1 MAGQCPLVVRILNKM
16 SYNIATF
23 LIPAL
28 LGLLL
33 AILKK
38 RKKRISYSSVFLFYS
53 FILSYYYLLLYF
65 LSMEDI
71 WDTSWAFYSVGFLTT
86 ISLLI
91 GLVLL
96 AVEKI
101 NPPR

>member
-1 MAGQCPLVVRILNKM
+1 MGPCQLVVGVLDKM

-33 AILKK
+33 VVLKK
-38 RKKRISYSSVFLFYS
+38 RKKGISYSKVFLLYS
-53 FILSYYYLLLYF
+53 LILSYYYLLLYF

-71 WDTSWAFYSVGFLTT
+71 WDTSWAFYSVGFLTI

-101 NPPR
+101 KPPR